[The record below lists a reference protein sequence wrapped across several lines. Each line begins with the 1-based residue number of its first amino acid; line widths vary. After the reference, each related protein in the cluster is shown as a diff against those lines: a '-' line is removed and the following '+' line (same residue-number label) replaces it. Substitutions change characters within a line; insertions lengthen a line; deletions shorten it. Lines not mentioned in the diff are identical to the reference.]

1 MTDLFNLV
9 IAATQNPRRGFGEPS
24 FRIKHQKKLIEKE
37 ARKTRM
43 NLLGSQKFYVCDSLM
58 HHACEAATQNPRT
71 MLNMIN
77 AAIPPFDNM
86 WIEWD
91 ERERADNMLSGAFS
105 NVSSA
110 DSGLWEFVEHP
121 MQLSNN
127 AHSGGDDLRSRHTEA
142 RRPKRIGFHIY
153 ACKHTVGAY
162 YADIY
167 FLYPTFDRVGH
178 RGKEPDLVSERI
190 GCSPYSLRFTVGDNF
205 GWSELYG
212 DFSNAEVFKQVDLA
226 AQMMGVAESVD
237 ECVQIQLEEGP
248 TLFGLETDH
257 KLAQHSRELDSM
269 YLKAGLISTS
279 AIGRI
284 CLLHEM
290 QTFSAENPYL
300 DREQVTN
307 AVYGKARE
315 NGLTGWRGEIRW
327 IAAVLSL
334 LNYSHTVIERDQEPS
349 EAKRKVFGV
358 PVPRNEVRVVQ
369 IDLPKPRGTVQYEK
383 LFTGSGA
390 KKRRHVRRGHYR
402 RYIHKDGTVTERW
415 IAEQWVGDASLGT
428 IIHDYELINKRN
440 KKT

>member
-1 MTDLFNLV
+1 
-9 IAATQNPRRGFGEPS
+9 
-24 FRIKHQKKLIEKE
+24 
-37 ARKTRM
+37 M

-58 HHACEAATQNPRT
+58 HHACEATIQNPKT
-71 MLNMIN
+71 MLNMMN

-91 ERERADNMLSGAFS
+91 EDERADNMLSGATSGHAS
-105 NVSSA
+105 NA
-110 DSGLWEFVEHP
+110 DTGLWESVEHP

-127 AHSGGDDLRSRHTEA
+127 AHSGGDDLRSRHTEP
-142 RRPKRIGFHIY
+142 RRPKRVGFHIY

-226 AQMMGVAESVD
+226 AQKMGVAESVD

-248 TLFGLETDH
+248 SLFGLEIDH
-257 KLAQHSRELDSM
+257 NSRELDSL

-290 QTFSAENPYL
+290 QTFSAENPYA
-300 DREQVTN
+300 DREQAVN

-349 EAKRKVFGV
+349 EAKRRVFGV

-440 KKT
+440 KG

>member
-9 IAATQNPRRGFGEPS
+9 VAATQNPRRGFGEPS
-24 FRIKHQKKLIEKE
+24 FRIKQSKKLIEKE

-43 NLLGSQKFYVCDSLM
+43 DLLGSQKFYVCDSLM
-58 HHACEAATQNPRT
+58 HHACEATTQNPKT
-71 MLNMIN
+71 MLNMMN

-91 ERERADNMLSGAFS
+91 EDERADNMLSGA
-105 NVSSA
+105 VSSF
-110 DSGLWEFVEHP
+110 WESIEHP
-121 MQLSNN
+121 MQLASD
-127 AHSGGDDLRSRHTEA
+127 AHSGEWGDRRTRYTEP
-142 RRPKRIGFHIY
+142 RRPKKVGFHIY
-153 ACKHTVGAY
+153 ACKYTVGAY

-167 FLYPTFDRVGH
+167 FLFPTFDRVG
-178 RGKEPDLVSERI
+178 RQGKEADLMSGKI

-212 DFSNAEVFKQVDLA
+212 YFSNAEIFKPVALGGLGA
-226 AQMMGVAESVD
+226 KKLGVAESVD

-248 TLFGLETDH
+248 NLFGLDIDH
-257 KLAQHSRELDSM
+257 KSRELDSL
-269 YLKAGLISTS
+269 YLKAGLISSS

-284 CLLHEM
+284 CLLNEM
-290 QTFSAENPYL
+290 QTVSEKHPHR
-300 DREQVTN
+300 DREEVVN
-307 AVYGKARE
+307 AVYGRARE

-327 IAAVLSL
+327 IVAVLSL

-349 EAKRKVFGV
+349 EAKRRVFGV

>member
-24 FRIKHQKKLIEKE
+24 FRIKQSKKLIEKE

-43 NLLGSQKFYVCDSLM
+43 DLLGSQKFYVCDSLM
-58 HHACEAATQNPRT
+58 HHACEATTQNPKT
-71 MLNMIN
+71 MLNMMN

-91 ERERADNMLSGAFS
+91 EDERADNMLSGA
-105 NVSSA
+105 VSS
-110 DSGLWEFVEHP
+110 LWESIEHP
-121 MQLSNN
+121 MQLSHD
-127 AHSGGDDLRSRHTEA
+127 AHRGGDDRRSRLTEP
-142 RRPKRIGFHIY
+142 RRPKKVGFHIY
-153 ACKHTVGAY
+153 ACNHTVGAY

-167 FLYPTFDRVGH
+167 FLYPTFDRVGV
-178 RGKEPDLVSERI
+178 RKKEPDLQSGRI

-212 DFSNAEVFKQVDLA
+212 NFSDNEIFKPNASLLGDRRV
-226 AQMMGVAESVD
+226 GVAENVD

-248 TLFGLETDH
+248 DLFGLDIDH
-257 KLAQHSRELDSM
+257 KSRELDSL
-269 YLKAGLISTS
+269 YLKAGLISSS
-279 AIGRI
+279 AIGRM
-284 CLLHEM
+284 CLLNEM
-290 QTFSAENPYL
+290 HNLSAEHPL
-300 DREQVTN
+300 TAKEEVVN
-307 AVYGKARE
+307 AVYGRARE

-349 EAKRKVFGV
+349 EAKRRVFGV

-428 IIHDYELINKRN
+428 IIHDYELMNKGN
-440 KKT
+440 KK